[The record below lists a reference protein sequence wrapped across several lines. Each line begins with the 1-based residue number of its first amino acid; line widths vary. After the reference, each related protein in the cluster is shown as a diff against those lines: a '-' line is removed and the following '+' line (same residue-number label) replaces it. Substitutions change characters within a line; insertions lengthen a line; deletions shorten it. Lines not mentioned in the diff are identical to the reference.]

1 MLEPGLSPDQQLIHE
16 SATKFLEEHA
26 PPATTKD
33 WASAGLTH
41 NPSYWGKAA
50 DLGFTSM
57 LVPEAYGGVVV
68 DDPVGSLCIVA
79 QAIGR
84 LVAPGPL
91 TSCNLVADAIVRR
104 GSEEQR
110 SAWLP
115 GLTSGE
121 SVASWAFAEAPD
133 VWQPEDMSTSA
144 IIRGGDVL
152 VRGTKVAVE
161 APDVADVFLVT
172 ASGPNGP
179 TQILVPA
186 GSAGIVVSTTRS
198 LDLNR
203 HLADVTFND
212 VKVPT
217 SAILGHASGGSH
229 LVDGSKAVADQLVLA
244 VCLLCA
250 ETAAMMEAVLN
261 STLEYMMDRFAFG
274 RRIASYQALKHRVAD
289 HKVQVETA
297 LALASALAGAI
308 DSADSRAAQL
318 SSIAKAHIG
327 EHSVQVISDCSQL
340 IGGISLTWEHDHH
353 LFLRR
358 ATVNRV
364 LYGSPSR
371 HRERLCVLAG
381 I

>member
-1 MLEPGLSPDQQLIHE
+1 MMEAGLSPDQQLIHV
-16 SATKFLEEHA
+16 STTRFLEEHV
-26 PPATTKD
+26 PPAITKK
-33 WASAGLTH
+33 WAAEGSNH
-41 NPSYWGKAA
+41 NTAYWRQAA
-50 DLGFTSM
+50 AMGFTSM
-57 LVPEAYGGVVV
+57 LVPESDGGVAVDEPVV
-68 DDPVGSLCIVA
+68 SLSIVA

-91 TSCNLVADAIVRR
+91 TACNLVAGAIARS

-121 SVASWAFAEAPD
+121 IVGSWAVSEAPD
-133 VWQPEDMSTSA
+133 VWPPQSMSASA
-144 IIRGGDVL
+144 RISGSDV
-152 VRGTKVAVE
+152 VISGTKIAVE
-161 APDVADVFLVT
+161 ASDVADVFLVT
-172 ASGPNGP
+172 TSGPDGP
-179 TQILVPA
+179 TQILVP
-186 GSAGIVVSTTRS
+186 SRTAGIVISPNRS

-203 HLADVTFND
+203 QLADVTFND
-212 VKVPT
+212 VRVPT
-217 SAILGHASGGSH
+217 SAILGYVIGDSES
-229 LVDGSKAVADQLVLA
+229 VDASKAIADQLVLA

-250 ETAAMMEAVLN
+250 ETAGMMDTVLN
-261 STLEYMMDRFAFG
+261 TTLEYMMDRFAFG

-289 HKVQVETA
+289 HKVRVETA
-297 LALASALAGAI
+297 LALSSALAKAI
-308 DSADSRAAQL
+308 DSADPRTQEL

-327 EHSVQVISDCSQL
+327 EQSVEVISDCSQL
-340 IGGISLTWEHDHH
+340 IGGISMTWEHDHH

-364 LYGSPSR
+364 LYGSPSQ